1 MRADQVQTSVAT
13 RTPHHAAVER
23 LVPVGRIFFALALIG
38 LGIEHFI
45 FREFITGRA
54 PAWPAS
60 IPGGMIWAFLTGLTF
75 VLAAIAIL
83 LGKKARSAAILA
95 AVLIFVWA
103 LLRHIPVVA
112 ADAFLSG
119 AWTRAGKAL
128 TFTGG
133 ALAIAATFPKI
144 QVSRETALAKLM
156 NLGGEFI
163 VLGRMCL
170 GLFLVI
176 TGIQHFMFTAFVAS
190 LIPGWFP
197 GNAVFW
203 TYFAGVALIAG
214 GIGLFNPR
222 TAGMAALLSGWMVFS
237 WFWIV
242 HVPRA
247 FVGVSDSI
255 AVFEALA
262 VSGIA
267 FVLAGYHSAASRPA
281 DRPPR

>member
-1 MRADQVQTSVAT
+1 MRADQVHASVPT
-13 RTPHHAAVER
+13 RTPHAAAVER
-23 LVPVGRIFFALALIG
+23 LVPVGRIFFALALLG

-45 FREFITGRA
+45 FRDFITGRA

-60 IPGGMIWAFLTGLTF
+60 VSGGVIWAFLTGLTF
-75 VLAAIAIL
+75 VAIAAAILA
-83 LGKKARSAAILA
+83 GRHARSAAVLA
-95 AVLIFVWA
+95 AALIGVWA
-103 LLRHIPVVA
+103 LLRHVPVVA
-112 ADAFLSG
+112 ADSFLSG
-119 AWTRAGKAL
+119 AWTAAGKAL

-133 ALAIAATFPKI
+133 ALAIAATLPAI
-144 QVSRETALAKLM
+144 ERSRNTRLVKTV
-156 NLGGEFI
+156 NLEREFI
-163 VLGRMCL
+163 LLGRLCL
-170 GLFLVI
+170 GLFLLI
-176 TGIQHFMFTAFVAS
+176 TGIQHFMFTEFVAS
-190 LIPGWFP
+190 LIPEWFP
-197 GNAVFW
+197 GNAIFW

-242 HVPRA
+242 HIPRT

-267 FVLAGYHSAASRPA
+267 FVLAGCQWAR
-281 DRPPR
+281 RRGR